1 MKKNYTL
8 FNIMSLL
15 LILLSIFLLVGSFRP
30 TNSAVD
36 FEDPGLEQAVRD
48 AIDQEEGTLEPKDVE
63 MLQVLDATGYGIES
77 LEGIDAL
84 PELRELNLEDNYVK
98 SVAPLKKLT
107 KLETLSL
114 RNNEITD
121 LEAIDFDE
129 ILFLNIRDLSLR
141 HNVKRDEEGKGT
153 GLADISM
160 LGQMVS
166 LRKLELRDN
175 HIENLEPLSNLRR
188 LTELE
193 LRENKFKDIEALET
207 LTRLKELKLRDN
219 KIESLE
225 PIRYL
230 SRLTYLNIHSDT
242 DITSVE
248 PISKLVNLET
258 LSMREVPINDNGIF
272 LKKLTKLQRFN
283 AIDASRS

>member
-1 MKKNYTL
+1 
-8 FNIMSLL
+8 
-15 LILLSIFLLVGSFRP
+15 
-30 TNSAVD
+30 
-36 FEDPGLEQAVRD
+36 
-48 AIDQEEGTLEPKDVE
+48 
-63 MLQVLDATGYGIES
+63 
-77 LEGIDAL
+77 
-84 PELRELNLEDNYVK
+84 
-98 SVAPLKKLT
+98 
-107 KLETLSL
+107 
-114 RNNEITD
+114 NEITD
-121 LEAIDFDE
+121 LEAIDFDD

-141 HNVKRDEEGKGT
+141 HNVKRDEEGEGT
-153 GLADISM
+153 RLADISM

-188 LTELE
+188 LTKLD
-193 LRENKFKDIEALET
+193 LRENKFTDIEPLET
-207 LTRLKELKLRDN
+207 LTRLKELNLRDN

-225 PIRYL
+225 PIKYL

-248 PISKLVNLET
+248 PISELVNLET
-258 LSMREVPINDNGIF
+258 LIMREVPINDNGIF